1 MKAKF
6 LKIAKVKSEKDFY
19 NKYPTEEAFF
29 KAHPEARMMQVG
41 GAPTANQF
49 FDYGMSAKGPLIAP
63 ETWYQEGGDT
73 GDQYTEED
81 ENQIPDYQN
90 QVSYDNTFADMLY
103 PDTQQD
109 SEETGESDEEE
120 ATEDESSEYAYG
132 GSSNSPLGYF
142 QSGGSKSAFNY
153 GQWPAMKTGGIQGGN
168 IDAVNSSTKENFLSY
183 IRKNVADDMYS
194 KEMGQG
200 MDQDMSQGAPMA
212 QYGYGMG
219 QSGYNPN
226 MYNQDMFQGN
236 IDNQSLNRQEGF
248 NNLRDVFNADL
259 NNRWSQKT
267 NQLRQEDRDKYI
279 NQLNDQINNQMA
291 KNVGKPSGDVVS
303 KPADYGQQTIDLG
316 VNTNPWASNTFQK
329 GGIQKFIPKAQKG
342 AQIGLD
348 YTSPNLSIENYD
360 INKIIENSK
369 KTAQNL
375 SQKRKD
381 DEEIKTIQDFKQKR
395 DAALKELSD
404 NPEGYTMGTGA
415 PVPGGLGTSIH
426 ATPEQLAKN
435 LKYWDDLYKTV
446 YNSYYKS
453 RNIASPSES
462 YTSQE
467 DYYKHLSDPA
477 SPAKTAAQ
485 QAWMKSPGYKPVAKA
500 PIATDATIVED
511 VPVVKTPTTQTSTG
525 TSATTTSAPDQ
536 TRIVPK
542 TSGSASFDPNYN
554 PALDTVINSS
564 ANYKKGGSLP
574 KAQTGTIVGVEKN
587 PNNNHSKTTYSD
599 GTIVI
604 KDETGK
610 ILSTTPGT
618 ASASKP
624 TAPVVATTQ
633 VATNPATQTV
643 ADVSETDARK
653 KAIHDLA
660 LAYGVDP
667 NYLQQLVNSQS
678 TGYYGQSAY
687 PYRYHHRGYGNLL
700 ADRGDIP
707 DKNQIMA
714 MQAQANQMGYNMKY
728 RHNPLTGRLVIKTK
742 YNPNT
747 GQMEHHPSSNDDS
760 SLSLEQRINQPG
772 WIEDKKPGHIN
783 TYNEDLNNLQA
794 QSEISDIDASQNT
807 KQYGGRLGRFLPKH
821 QVGTQTGMGNPQ
833 SATATGTPNTMGK
846 KGNEKAVYKEQLNIN
861 PYTSDYIEAGMN
873 IGANFLNSS
882 ENRNNK
888 ARLAKYQTSD
898 YTHPA
903 TQKDMGDY
911 VANGQQWG
919 SFRPNQTTP
928 AFDTGYE
935 RGNAGDAFSQ
945 FEEGG
950 SMSPYS
956 YPSQLPAIPGRN
968 QSDNMSMY
976 THWNQRPVMAYGG
989 YMQQGGSM
997 YQENGVY
1004 NLSDDEINNIIQQ
1017 GGQVEYLD

>member
-73 GDQYTEED
+73 GDQYTEEEED
-81 ENQIPDYQN
+81 QIPDYQN

-109 SEETGESDEEE
+109 SEETGETPEEE
-120 ATEDESSEYAYG
+120 STEDESSEYAYG

-342 AQIGLD
+342 AQA
-348 YTSPNLSIENYD
+348 SS
-360 INKIIENSK
+360 
-369 KTAQNL
+369 
-375 SQKRKD
+375 
-381 DEEIKTIQDFKQKR
+381 EEIQSLIQAKRQK
-395 DAALKELSD
+395 DWEKNQATSQTYAQKIYEKLNKELSNID
-404 NPEGYTMGTGA
+404 EN
-415 PVPGGLGTSIH
+415 
-426 ATPEQLAKN
+426 N
-435 LKYWDDLYKTV
+435 LEERLQKTKELENFGNKYLP
-446 YNSYYKS
+446 KS
-453 RNIASPSES
+453 RTNFWTGNVPLPYGDQELNLLKQQYTDTQVVP

-500 PIATDATIVED
+500 PIATDATIV
-511 VPVVKTPTTQTSTG
+511 KAPTTQTSTG
-525 TSATTTSAPDQ
+525 TSATNDTTY
-536 TRIVPK
+536 
-542 TSGSASFDPNYN
+542 TSNA
-554 PALDTVINSS
+554 T
-564 ANYKKGGSLP
+564 YKEGGSLP

-587 PNNNHSKTTYSD
+587 TNNNHSKTTYSD

-610 ILSTTPGT
+610 VMSTTPGNAST
-618 ASASKP
+618 DQSRIVPKSSGSASYDPSSASKP

-667 NYLQQLVNSQS
+667 NQLQQLVDSQS

-687 PYRYHHRGYGNLL
+687 PYRYHHRGYSNALG
-700 ADRGDIP
+700 DRGHMPTPAEIQNMMTAG
-707 DKNQIMA
+707 KEH
-714 MQAQANQMGYNMKY
+714 GYNVTAEYGKPGLFN
-728 RHNPLTGRLVIKTK
+728 RRKITLRSVF
-742 YNPNT
+742 NPNT
-747 GQMEHHPSSNDDS
+747 GQMENHPSSNDGS

-794 QSEISDIDASQNT
+794 QSEINDIDASQNT

-846 KGNEKAVYKEQLNIN
+846 KGNEKAVYKEQLNVN
-861 PYTSDYIEAGMN
+861 PYTADYIEAGMN
-873 IGANFLNSS
+873 IGTNFLNSS

-976 THWNQRPVMAYGG
+976 THWNQRPVM
-989 YMQQGGSM
+989 QQGGSM